1 MIGRFAVM
9 WLLLS
14 CALLASCR
22 GERGTS
28 EFQPPTPG
36 TSAVVVD
43 TLEGEAGSPIGRPS
57 GIDVDPDGRLW
68 IADALSHEIQ
78 MVDLASGETSVIG
91 REGQGPGEF
100 LRPEAVT
107 VREGMIRVVEFR
119 SRRIQILTA
128 SGTFVSA
135 EPINS
140 MLLLPLSLGSR
151 GEIATSVLGQR
162 GALAA
167 YHPAEGGEPR
177 YVGQAPAPP
186 PTSISQAR
194 LREQI
199 QTGEI
204 PSEFLNNVLPV
215 VREGGGLWLVT
226 QGDGRVLAF
235 AGSGE
240 PIWERDLPEPYVT
253 AARARFF
260 QAWAATP
267 VEGVP
272 VPWMARGGASFRG
285 DLWLLVDAPTGE
297 GSHLLVYEGDTGR
310 LTRVEHLPLRS
321 PGWCLAVD
329 PVRPEKIFVCLPE
342 EAIVVGIDLS
352 GSPGADPT

>member
-1 MIGRFAVM
+1 M

-22 GERGTS
+22 GEGGSS
-28 EFQPPTPG
+28 ELQLPTPG
-36 TSAVVVD
+36 TSAIVVD
-43 TLEGEAGSPIGRPS
+43 TLGGVAGSPIGRPS
-57 GIDVDPDGRLW
+57 AIDMDPDGRLW
-68 IADALSHEIQ
+68 IADALNHEIQ
-78 MVDLASGETSVIG
+78 MVDLASGESSIIG

-100 LRPEAVT
+100 LRPEGVA
-107 VREGMIRVVEFR
+107 VREGTVRVVEFR
-119 SRRIQILTA
+119 SRRVQTLTA
-128 SGTFVSA
+128 SGAFVSA

-151 GEIATSVLGQR
+151 GEIATSILGQR

-167 YHPAEGGEPR
+167 YHSAEGGEPR

-186 PTSISQAR
+186 PISISQAR

-199 QTGEI
+199 QAGEI

-226 QGDGRVLAF
+226 QGDGKVLAF
-235 AGSGE
+235 TDSGE
-240 PIWERDLPEPYVT
+240 PTWERDLPEPYVT
-253 AARARFF
+253 AALARFF

-297 GSHLLVYEGDTGR
+297 GSHLLVYDGDTGH

-329 PVRPEKIFVCLPE
+329 PVRPDKIFVCLPE

-352 GSPGADPT
+352 GSPGAGPT